1 MTLSKLDQAAQDAGI
16 AVDFTNASG
25 EQVRIHDDTKRA
37 LLAVMN
43 TPQGKAPPLPPVQVF
58 TPRRP
63 RQCCPQGKGEF
74 SWQLETE
81 RGKTYSGL
89 LQAGETFTLPG
100 RRPQGYDHET
110 LQQGREQWHSKIIV
124 ARGR

>member
-16 AVDFTNASG
+16 AIDFTNANG

-43 TPQGKAPPLPPVQVF
+43 TPEGKAPPLPPVLVF

-81 RGKTYSGL
+81 RGKTYSGT
-89 LQAGETFTLPG
+89 LQAAENFALPP
-100 RRPQGYDHET
+100 RLPQGYHRLT
-110 LQQGREQWHSKIIV
+110 LQQGGQQWHSRIII
-124 ARGR
+124 APRR